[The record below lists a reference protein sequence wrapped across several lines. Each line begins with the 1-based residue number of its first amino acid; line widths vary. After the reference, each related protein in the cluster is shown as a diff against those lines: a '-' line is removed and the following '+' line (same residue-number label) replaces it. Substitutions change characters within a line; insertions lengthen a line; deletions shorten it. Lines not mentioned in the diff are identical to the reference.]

1 MISLQTQEEKKKA
14 EKKQN
19 QANIIRNKSPSPSSI
34 IDVAKC
40 YETMHVTFVDD
51 DVNCDDQLA
60 PPLR

>member
-19 QANIIRNKSPSPSSI
+19 QANIIRNKSPSSI
-34 IDVAKC
+34 IDVDKC